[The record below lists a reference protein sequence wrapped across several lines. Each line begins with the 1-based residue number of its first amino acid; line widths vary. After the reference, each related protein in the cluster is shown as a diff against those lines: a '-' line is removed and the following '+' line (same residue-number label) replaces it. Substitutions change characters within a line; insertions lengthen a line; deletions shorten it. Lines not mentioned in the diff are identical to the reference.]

1 MSSLENKTDRCMYRQ
16 WDYDY
21 KAFGKA
27 IRLARRTREL
37 TQDDIASS
45 IGVSRSTIWK
55 MENGGYCSPLAM
67 FKISKLLDVD
77 FMAYN
82 IINQ

>member
-45 IGVSRSTIWK
+45 IGVSRSTVWK
-55 MENGGYCSPLAM
+55 MENGGYCSPLSM

-77 FMAYN
+77 FMAFN
-82 IINQ
+82 IIPQ

>member
-37 TQDDIASS
+37 TQDDIANS
-45 IGVSRSTIWK
+45 IGVSRSTVWK
-55 MENGGYCSPLAM
+55 MENGGYCSPLSM

-77 FMAYN
+77 FMAFN
-82 IINQ
+82 IIPQ